1 MTLWYLS
8 RATGAVTLVLLTLT
22 VALGIADERRWAPRR
37 TPRFVVDHLHRSTS
51 LLVMVVLAI
60 HIATNVMDGYVQ
72 IRLVDAIVPF
82 VGSYHPLWLGLGTLA
97 FDLLLAVILTSILRE
112 RIGHRAWRAVHW
124 AAYACWP
131 VAVTHGL
138 GIGTD
143 VGTTGWMLWLT
154 VACGAVV
161 ALAVRA
167 RLTLPPRPVAAPL
180 APTVPFAAGAPAAIT
195 AGRTRASAAVGPA
208 TSGRTVPGDPRPPS
222 RAARTASAD
231 PRPTALDRE
240 LLR

>member
-22 VALGIADERRWAPRR
+22 VALGIANERRWAPRR
-37 TPRFVVDHLHRSTS
+37 TPRFVVDHLHRSAS

-60 HIATNVMDGYVQ
+60 HIATNVVDGYVQ

-82 VGSYHPLWLGLGTLA
+82 VGEYHPLWLGLGTLA
-97 FDLLLAVILTSILRE
+97 FDLLLAVIVTSVLRA

-161 ALAVRA
+161 AAAVWA
-167 RLTLPPRPVAAPL
+167 RLALPPRPVAAPL
-180 APTVPFAAGAPAAIT
+180 APTVPFAAGAPPAIT
-195 AGRTRASAAVGPA
+195 ASRARGRTSATA
-208 TSGRTVPGDPRPPS
+208 RTVLGGE
-222 RAARTASAD
+222 SAVFD
-231 PRPTALDRE
+231 PRPTTPDRE
-240 LLR
+240 VLR